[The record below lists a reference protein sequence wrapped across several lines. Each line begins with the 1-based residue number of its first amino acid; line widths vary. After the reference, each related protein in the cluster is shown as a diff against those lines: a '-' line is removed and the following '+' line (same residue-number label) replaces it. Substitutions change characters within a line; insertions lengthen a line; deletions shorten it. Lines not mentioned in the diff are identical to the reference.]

1 MQHKWWMEKFLLLV
15 GVAMVAIYLIF
26 RSYTSV
32 FVLDWSIL
40 LVFYF
45 LSFRFSEIFYVVFLT
60 DF

>member
-15 GVAMVAIYLIF
+15 GVVMVAIYLIF
-26 RSYTSV
+26 RSYTSE

-45 LSFRFSEIFYVVFLT
+45 PSFRFSEIFYVVFLT